1 MSPEDQFKSDMKSLL
16 AQPAF
21 PRFLWRVIQSC
32 GLFSAATD
40 GSVDR
45 HLAYDEGRRNLGLE
59 ILAMAELGQP
69 ASHPNGQPILTIL
82 QALREEA
89 NQPQEK
95 PLAKRY
101 DRTAELDDDDAA

>member
-1 MSPEDQFKSDMKSLL
+1 MTPEDQFKADMKALV
-16 AQPAF
+16 AQPQF
-21 PRFLWRVIQSC
+21 SRFLWRVIQSSRI
-32 GLFSAATD
+32 LSATTD

-45 HLAYDEGRRNLGLE
+45 LLAYEEGRRNLGLE

-69 ASHPNGQPILTIL
+69 ISHPNGQPILSIL

-95 PLAKRY
+95 PHGRSDRY
-101 DRTAELDDDDAA
+101 DRNRDLED